1 MCVILEGAGFLIG
14 GVVLAE
20 VFAATG
26 LGVTA
31 GVEMVETEED
41 TDDGTVGFPAVET
54 VIAGA
59 ELLTS
64 TGSVDGIGFPSL
76 V

>member
-1 MCVILEGAGFLIG
+1 MIG

-31 GVEMVETEED
+31 GVVITEED
-41 TDDGTVGFPAVET
+41 EEDDTVAFPAVEV

-59 ELLTS
+59 ELFTR